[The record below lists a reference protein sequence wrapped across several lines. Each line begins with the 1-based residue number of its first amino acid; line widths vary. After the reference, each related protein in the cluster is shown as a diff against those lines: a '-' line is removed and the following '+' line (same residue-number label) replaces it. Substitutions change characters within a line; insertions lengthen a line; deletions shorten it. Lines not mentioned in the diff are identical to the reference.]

1 MPAKRSRTLRWRD
14 CLEEIHARGG
24 SIDVAIARDDEE
36 GPSQQ
41 LVWRVSL
48 LGLSADELVIEEPA
62 TLGTPIKLRDGVE
75 LVGIMSVGQNRWT
88 FQTENLGRTEAS
100 LNAHRTVRAYR
111 LRMPIHVNST
121 QRRDYFRLGVAGLDL
136 PSVQMWPLNDPK
148 SVVMAERLMDEASR
162 AVQRGETADVPD
174 ISEPAIRPD
183 LGPGIVGTLLNV
195 GGGGIGVRFPPEHS
209 PIVTRCRVFWMRLDL
224 PGVNAIPILAT
235 AKLVHTH
242 LQTDHSIYGGMS
254 FDFSHNQEHKRI
266 VVDEI
271 CRFVVQ
277 QQRFQLQ
284 RRSELGLGEDEPG
297 AGVNEAA

>member
-24 SIDVAIARDDEE
+24 SIDVAIARDEE
-36 GPSQQ
+36 EETPSQQ

-48 LGLSADELVIEEPA
+48 LELSQDELVIEEPA

-75 LVGIMSVGQNRWT
+75 LIGIMSVGQNRWT
-88 FQTENLGRTEAS
+88 FKTENIGRTEAA

-111 LRMPIHVNST
+111 LRMPTRVTRT

-148 SVVMAERLMDEASR
+148 SVVMAERLLDDACR
-162 AVQRGETADVPD
+162 AVQRGETPEVPD
-174 ISEPAIRPD
+174 IMNPSIRPD
-183 LGPGIVGTLLNV
+183 LGPGLSGTLLNV
-195 GGGGIGVRFPPEHS
+195 GGGGIGVRIPPEHS
-209 PIVTRCRVFWMRLDL
+209 QIVNRNRVFWMQLDL
-224 PGVNAIPILAT
+224 PGANAIPILAT

-277 QQRFQLQ
+277 QQRLQLQ
-284 RRSELGLGEDEPG
+284 RRSDHGLDEAG
-297 AGVNEAA
+297 AEAA

>member
-1 MPAKRSRTLRWRD
+1 M
-14 CLEEIHARGG
+14 EEIHARGG
-24 SIDVAIARDDEE
+24 SIDIAIARDDEDE
-36 GPSQQ
+36 PTQQ

-48 LGLSADELVIEEPA
+48 LGLSADELVVEEPA

-88 FQTENLGRTEAS
+88 FQTENIGRTETA

-111 LRMPIHVNST
+111 LRMPTRVSRT

-162 AVQRGETADVPD
+162 AVQRGESPEVPD
-174 ISEPAIRPD
+174 ITGPSIRPD

-195 GGGGIGVRFPPEHS
+195 GGGGIGVRIPPEHS
-209 PIVTRCRVFWMRLDL
+209 QIANRNRVFWMRLDL
-224 PGVNAIPILAT
+224 PGANAIPILAT

-254 FDFSHNQEHKRI
+254 FDFSHNPEHKRI

-284 RRSELGLGEDEPG
+284 RRSELGLEDAPA
-297 AGVNEAA
+297 AGGMNEAA